1 MTRGRGSGA
10 GRPWEY
16 GRVRRTAWWWFAP
29 VLVLVAGLV
38 GCGHEADSN
47 GTARGSDRCQPLAVV
62 AGEHASD
69 RYDLFRV
76 HSNGHLTRL
85 TRDLGTYDPSVAPD
99 GTWLAATRSE
109 PDEWSDAGGYE
120 GGRIVVLGPDGTV
133 ERTIEPRTGWMD
145 HSPSIDPTGHR
156 IAFLRQSKLSAGA
169 EVVLVDRDGG
179 NPRVVA
185 EGGFLGRPAWSP
197 DGTTLAV
204 VRYRLDAPQL
214 LDLLDLVGGATTS
227 WPVGGEGDPVF
238 SPDGTRVLM
247 SSRNYESGQPV
258 VEVDVADGR
267 QTVVPQ
273 PKMANW
279 TNATYADRAGT
290 ELRVLRFEQ
299 VVEMVPQRLQV
310 VGRDGT
316 VRSSTA
322 LDVVPII
329 EGGPGG
335 PSLPGTRTLLTGL
348 STNTC
353 FTQT

>member
-1 MTRGRGSGA
+1 M
-10 GRPWEY
+10 
-16 GRVRRTAWWWFAP
+16 RRTVWWWFAP
-29 VLVLVAGLV
+29 VGVLVLVAGLV
-38 GCGHEADSN
+38 GCHHEDDSV
-47 GTARGSDRCQPLAVV
+47 GTARGTDRCQPLAVV

-99 GTWLAATRSE
+99 GSWLAATRSE
-109 PDEWSDAGGYE
+109 PDEWSDAGGYD
-120 GGRIVVLGPDGTV
+120 GGRVVVLRPDGSV
-133 ERTIEPRTGWMD
+133 ETTIEPRTGWMD

-179 NPRVVA
+179 HPRVVA

-204 VRYRLDAPQL
+204 LRYRRDGPQV
-214 LDLLDLVGGATTS
+214 LDLLDLAGGVTTS
-227 WPVGGEGDPVF
+227 WPVDGEGDPVF

-247 SSRNYESGQPV
+247 SSRSYETGPPV
-258 VEVDVADGR
+258 VEANVADGH
-267 QTVVPQ
+267 QTVIPQ

-279 TNATYADRAGT
+279 TNAGYADRAGT

-329 EGGPGG
+329 EGGPDG

-348 STNTC
+348 STSTC
-353 FTQT
+353 FAPT